1 MSYTIINTQ
10 IAQICEHGNLQ
21 SLADFFDAN
30 GFDEINEAL
39 VWASLY
45 GRREMVEYL
54 LEIGADVNYNDSEP
68 LKTVLEEIY
77 VIGHN
82 PNKNDKIKTLI
93 KIGHVLLQ
101 RGAQITQCM
110 VETGLIK
117 KMGGVF
123 GL

>member
-1 MSYTIINTQ
+1 MSYTINTQ
-10 IAQICEHGNLQ
+10 ISQICENGNLQ

-68 LKTVLEEIY
+68 LKTVLEEIF
-77 VIGHN
+77 IIEHN
-82 PNKNDKIKTLI
+82 PKNNDKVKTLRE
-93 KIGHVLLQ
+93 IGNLLVQ
-101 RGAQITQCM
+101 RGAQITECM

-117 KMGGVF
+117 K
-123 GL
+123 LEEN